1 MFNRIQSRIAS
12 MSKITR
18 VVIAGAV
25 VAGTLGAGSMAMAK
39 GPHKM
44 NHEKWESM
52 SQEEKQEVMNK
63 RLDRRMEKMTEKLEL
78 TDAQVPKVRA
88 VFENSQAQRL
98 EIMQKHKGDREA
110 ARPEFKALK
119 QSTRAQLDAILTAD
133 QIQKLEQMKKDHKGK
148 RHGKR
153 GKHGKHGQKRLERMS
168 AELNLSAD
176 QETQVKAIMQDARAE
191 RKEIIE
197 LVGSREEAKP
207 ELRELRVRTDARI
220 KEVLNDEQD
229 ARFDE
234 LKAERKER
242 RGERRRGKRG

>member
-1 MFNRIQSRIAS
+1 MFDRIQNRIAS

-18 VVIAGAV
+18 VMIAGAV

-44 NHEKWESM
+44 NQEKWESM

-63 RLDRRMEKMTEKLEL
+63 RLDRRMNKMTEKLEL

-88 VFENSQAQRL
+88 VFEASQAKRL
-98 EIMQKHKGDREA
+98 EIMEKHKGDREA
-110 ARPEFKALK
+110 ARPEMKALK
-119 QSTRAQLDAILTAD
+119 QNPRAQLDAILTPE
-133 QIQKLEQMKKDHKGK
+133 QVQTLEQMKKDHKGK
-148 RHGKR
+148 RGKHGKR
-153 GKHGKHGQKRLERMS
+153 GEKRLERMS

-176 QETQVKAIMQDARAE
+176 QEAQIKTIMQDAGQE
-191 RKEIIE
+191 RKQIIE

-207 ELRELRVRTDARI
+207 ELRELHIRTDAKI

-234 LKAERKER
+234 LKAERKAR
-242 RGERRRGKRG
+242 RGERRGKRG